1 MQGSAQPASMV
12 ENSASPATFASRPLP
27 PRVRQ
32 LCQGVHELLLA
43 ELERGVLNT
52 LAEYENQLFI
62 QAEQAR
68 NSGVQAH
75 FLQAQ
80 RDVRARSGGVLPA
93 FKQNLEAALAGLRDP
108 PAEAASGLKPAVAAL
123 GGLSL
128 VDQGDMDESVVLNEI
143 ASRAEMRAGLA
154 LFLLGQRFGVL
165 AARPAYDAEHLPIGP
180 VALCR
185 MLANACSCLE
195 LSPEHRY
202 LLLRQFDK
210 QVVQFAGT
218 LYEAINAWLAS
229 HGVLPHLTYVPFRAR
244 PQAQAQTP
252 AKRPRAEPAVDPAA
266 PAVAE
271 APPAPVADAGAA
283 AGSPYP
289 APWMPA
295 MPRPAAPTTPAR
307 FAGSAESAGVPASA
321 PAGRWPGMP
330 SLAPAAIPEFL
341 MPPDHVEPGPWNP
354 SPEGTV
360 PATREPAAQPPQ
372 AGAAASAAG
381 EAGDQV
387 LFDTL
392 RHLLTNR
399 RSLVGKLAGKFGSA
413 AAAPEPTAVASAQ
426 DLQTVL
432 DRLQHLSSA
441 PVMREGKVQP
451 RSIAHL
457 KQDLLMHLRTGQPD
471 GAAVA
476 LPPEANDTI
485 ELVGMLLEHL
495 TRDLRPGSPASGLL
509 TKLQVP
515 LLRVALDDK
524 SFFSRADHPARQ
536 LLNSVAET
544 ADWFSSDDP
553 ADKAMLE
560 RMRGVV
566 DRMVAEFTGDMSLMQ
581 TLLNDVHQQLQ
592 VQVKRAEVAERRHIE
607 AARGKEKLEL
617 ARIQAAAAVERLTQG
632 RQVPRFAST
641 LLNQSWS
648 DVLALTML
656 RHGPES
662 PQVTQQIAVAERVI
676 SAAEKRAAATPAPLP
691 QIDPDVQALR
701 GEIEEGLL
709 QVGYHAEDAQ
719 AVSTKLTSAQEDE
732 ADDAA
737 SRTELS
743 LRLKQRTRFGA
754 DVEGHRVDDPSQ
766 LSDAERHEYQNLKC
780 LAFGT
785 WFEFHDEAG
794 GWTRRRLSWYSPM
807 TGHSLFVN
815 HRGQRVGE
823 YHLTHLAKEM
833 AAGRVRLLADANTSL
848 VDRAWK
854 AIVGAL
860 KTFTGRP
867 AEAAAT

>member
-1 MQGSAQPASMV
+1 MQGSTQPASMV
-12 ENSASPATFASRPLP
+12 DTSASPATFASRPLP

-52 LAEYENQLFI
+52 LAEYENQLFAL
-62 QAEQAR
+62 AEQAR

-93 FKQNLEAALAGLRDP
+93 FKHNLEAALAGLRDP
-108 PAEAASGLKPAVAAL
+108 PVEVARGIKPAVAAL

-128 VDQGDMDESVVLNEI
+128 VDQGEMDENVVLNEI

-185 MLANACSCLE
+185 MLANACVCLE
-195 LSPEHRY
+195 LSPEHRH

-244 PQAQAQTP
+244 PQAQAQP
-252 AKRPRAEPAVDPAA
+252 GKRPRAEPSPEPAA
-266 PAVAE
+266 AE
-271 APPAPVADAGAA
+271 APAPPPTEAGAGAA
-283 AGSPYP
+283 SPYP
-289 APWMPA
+289 APWMPP

-354 SPEGTV
+354 APEGAAPAAPASAVDV
-360 PATREPAAQPPQ
+360 PAGATAGGGSEP
-372 AGAAASAAG
+372 
-381 EAGDQV
+381 GDQV

-413 AAAPEPTAVASAQ
+413 PAAPEPTAVASAQ

-485 ELVGMLLEHL
+485 ELVGMLLDHL

-524 SFFSRADHPARQ
+524 TFFSRADHPARQ

-566 DRMVAEFTGDMSLMQ
+566 DRMVTEFTGDMSLMQ

-617 ARIQAAAAVERLTQG
+617 ARIQAAGAVERLTQG
-632 RQVPRFAST
+632 RQVPRFAAT

-662 PQVTQQIAVAERVI
+662 PQVQQQVAVAERVI
-676 SAAEKRAAATPAPLP
+676 SAAEKRASAASAPLP

-709 QVGYHAEDAQ
+709 QVGYHADDAQ
-719 AVSTKLTSAQEDE
+719 AVSTKLTSTQEDE
-732 ADDAA
+732 AEDAA

-754 DVEGHRVDDPSQ
+754 DVEGHRVDDPSE
-766 LSDAERHEYQNLKC
+766 LSEAERHEYQNLKC

-785 WFEFHDEAG
+785 WFEFQDEAG